1 MTPAP
6 KGSGLPDSVRR
17 AVERTFQST
26 FGSGGLSRDR
36 AQELVDEVLRHA
48 EAGAARAGRGV
59 REAGQKPR
67 DAAAEVGERV
77 RGALHDFTASEA
89 EDLKSEIVR
98 LRKRVDWLE
107 RELEERP
114 KRAGPSKPGARGAR
128 SASASK
134 KGKEKGK
141 S

>member
-6 KGSGLPDSVRR
+6 KRSGLPDSVRR

-48 EAGAARAGRGV
+48 EAGAVRAGRGV

-67 DAAAEVGERV
+67 EAAAELGERV
-77 RGALHDFTASEA
+77 REALHDLTTGET
-89 EDLKSEIVR
+89 EDLKSEVDR
-98 LRKRVDWLE
+98 LSRRVDRLE
-107 RELEERP
+107 RELKERE
-114 KRAGPSKPGARGAR
+114 RSRSSKPGGRGGS
-128 SASASK
+128 SASTAQR
-134 KGKEKGK
+134 GKEKRK

>member
-6 KGSGLPDSVRR
+6 KRSGLPDSVRR

-67 DAAAEVGERV
+67 EAAAEMGERV
-77 RGALHDFTASEA
+77 RGALHEFTAGET
-89 EDLKSEIVR
+89 EDLKSEIDR
-98 LRKRVDWLE
+98 LRKRVDRLE
-107 RELEERP
+107 RELRE
-114 KRAGPSKPGARGAR
+114 RAGASKPGARGGR
-128 SASASK
+128 SASASQT
-134 KGKEKGK
+134 GKEKRK